1 MQIQVN
7 TDNTIQGREDVIRF
21 VTGVVESK
29 LGAVASHITRIEV
42 HIGDENSGT
51 KHGPNDKRCM
61 VEARL
66 ENRKPVAVH
75 HSSDSIQS
83 AVTGAVDKM
92 RNALD
97 RDLGKLKA
105 HR

>member
-1 MQIQVN
+1 MHIQVN
-7 TDNTIQGREDVIRF
+7 TDNAIQGREDVISF
-21 VTGVVESK
+21 VEGVIGSK
-29 LGAVASHITRIEV
+29 LGPVSSHITRIEV
-42 HIGDENSGT
+42 HITDENGP
-51 KHGPNDKRCM
+51 KHGPEDKRCM

-66 ENRKPVAVH
+66 ENRQPTAVTH
-75 HSSDSIQS
+75 TADNIQS

-97 RDLGKLKA
+97 RELGKLKA

>member
-1 MQIQVN
+1 MHIQVN
-7 TDNTIQGREDVIRF
+7 TDNAIQGREDVISF
-21 VTGVVESK
+21 VEGVIQSK
-29 LGAVASHITRIEV
+29 LGAVSSHITRIEV
-42 HIGDENSGT
+42 HITDENGP
-51 KHGPNDKRCM
+51 KHGPEDKRCM

-66 ENRKPVAVH
+66 QSRQPTAVSH
-75 HSSDSIQS
+75 TADSIQG

>member
-21 VTGVVESK
+21 VTGVVQSK
-29 LGAVASHITRIEV
+29 LGAVSSHITRIEV
-42 HIGDENSGT
+42 HIGDENRG
-51 KHGPNDKRCM
+51 KHGPDDKRCM

-75 HSSDSIQS
+75 HAADTIQS

-97 RDLGKLKA
+97 SDLGKMKA

>member
-21 VTGVVESK
+21 VTGVIESK

-42 HIGDENSGT
+42 HIGDENRGKSG
-51 KHGPNDKRCM
+51 PDDKRCM

-75 HSSDSIQS
+75 HASDNIQS

-97 RDLGKLKA
+97 RDLGKMKA